1 MIRARRIPRIP
12 RIPTPVIFVAGA
24 ITWLTVKERDP
35 RKWPALVRR
44 EAGDA
49 LRDARE
55 ALVDGAQAGVR
66 AEKAFDD
73 DLAEARKRAHTW

>member
-1 MIRARRIPRIP
+1 MRIS
-12 RIPTPVIFVAGA
+12 TPVIVVAGA
-24 ITWLTVKERDP
+24 IAWLTVKERDP

-73 DLAEARKRAHTW
+73 DLAEARQRARSW

>member
-1 MIRARRIPRIP
+1 LI
-12 RIPTPVIFVAGA
+12 RIPTPVVLVAGA
-24 ITWLTVKERDP
+24 IAWLTVKERDP

-44 EAGDA
+44 EGRDA
-49 LRDARE
+49 VLDARE

-73 DLAEARKRAHTW
+73 DLAEARKRARTW